1 MVEHFLAKENVESSK
16 LFIRSGELT
25 QLVEYLLCKQ
35 AVSGSSPLFSIALRG
50 NNLVR
55 TGFRLPDAPLAVVGL
70 TNEDPVGHFVN
81 ENHLVSQ
88 SHGTTGHKGFRR
100 AGG

>member
-1 MVEHFLAKENVESSK
+1 MENGCKPFGSAYTSSN
-16 LFIRSGELT
+16 
-25 QLVEYLLCKQ
+25 LVF
-35 AVSGSSPLFSIALRG
+35 PIALRG
-50 NNLVR
+50 NNPVR

>member
-1 MVEHFLAKENVESSK
+1 
-16 LFIRSGELT
+16 
-25 QLVEYLLCKQ
+25 
-35 AVSGSSPLFSIALRG
+35 
-50 NNLVR
+50 
-55 TGFRLPDAPLAVVGL
+55 VVGL